1 MIKAGNYMMAQM
13 PIRMMEMEH
22 AEHGEHLEVF
32 EIINKQYDA
41 SGRCL

>member
-22 AEHGEHLEVF
+22 AEHGEHLEVLKSLTT
-32 EIINKQYDA
+32 I
-41 SGRCL
+41 